1 MDFFDKLGKKAS
13 ETYKYTAEK
22 TSKIAKEAKLKMAI
36 NENKSKIE
44 ELYEEIGKKVYMF
57 HINNKDNIDMDL
69 ESALEEYCIQI
80 DEICDEIEDERKEL
94 LTLKDKK
101 QCPNCFDE
109 IELACNYCPNCGYEQ
124 TNVDE
129 ENFSENNDNIIE
141 EIEEQ
146 QEKIDKNLSNE
157 EE

>member
-13 ETYKYTAEK
+13 ETYKYTTEK
-22 TSKIAKEAKLKMAI
+22 TSKLAKEAKLKMAI

-44 ELYEEIGKKVYMF
+44 EIYEEIGKKVYMF
-57 HINNKDNIDMDL
+57 HVNNKRNIDMDL

-80 DEICDEIEDERKEL
+80 DEICDAIEDERKEL

-124 TNVDE
+124 VAFEE
-129 ENFSENNDNIIE
+129 ENISESDSTKVEENKEQEKPIE
-141 EIEEQ
+141 E
-146 QEKIDKNLSNE
+146 
-157 EE
+157 